1 MNLNKLINKIL
12 YNLISSGYDL
22 LKGDLFMKI
31 REEKNKDNKLIF
43 GKLHISI
50 TLIFLSMIVLL
61 GLIIGYMQLNKT
73 FALSETFFLKE
84 GVLKNSKEVEESDDD
99 IENQDNNEE
108 NKVEDENIIEEE
120 PGNMDEEVP
129 STPIFSSYKLENL
142 ISHSVP
148 EGKVALTF
156 DDGPSKYTID
166 IINVLKEYNVGST
179 FFFIG
184 KHIYEFPEYVK
195 EVHSNGFAIGSHS
208 MSHINLKKLS
218 IKKQEYEIMES
229 IKMIEDIIEDKIH
242 LFRAP
247 FGNFNSDSEKL
258 LKENNYKMVL
268 WNNDPKD
275 WKTKDGK
282 KIYKAITKHDL
293 SGQIILLHES
303 KETLDILPNLIEYI
317 QEQGLDIVNLD

>member
-1 MNLNKLINKIL
+1 M
-12 YNLISSGYDL
+12 
-22 LKGDLFMKI
+22 
-31 REEKNKDNKLIF
+31 
-43 GKLHISI
+43 
-50 TLIFLSMIVLL
+50 
-61 GLIIGYMQLNKT
+61 
-73 FALSETFFLKE
+73 
-84 GVLKNSKEVEESDDD
+84 KNSKEVEESDDD

-247 FGNFNSDSEKL
+247 WQF
-258 LKENNYKMVL
+258 
-268 WNNDPKD
+268 
-275 WKTKDGK
+275 
-282 KIYKAITKHDL
+282 
-293 SGQIILLHES
+293 
-303 KETLDILPNLIEYI
+303 
-317 QEQGLDIVNLD
+317 